1 MTIVKKK
8 TTSPKKQPK
17 RRLLFYIIAL
27 SLPFLFF
34 FLIELGLRLSDYD
47 GNLDLFIPAGGDFTD
62 YYICNPLV
70 GRRYFFMQK
79 TVPSPPNDLFLKKK
93 PANGYRIFVLG
104 GSTTAGYPYGS
115 NMMFSRILQQRLS
128 DLFPTR
134 HIEVVNTAMT
144 AVNSYTLLDFMD
156 EILKYQADAILIY
169 AGHNEYY
176 GALGIASNE
185 SLGRFPAFVKLYLKL
200 QRFKTFL
207 LLRNFI
213 GSVKKWLHRSADGT
227 KAPATLMER
236 IVADQV
242 IPYKSDLYESGKRQF
257 ASNLRSIFRKAKQ
270 AGVRILIGDLVSNVR
285 GLEPFISVKTDT
297 FPAADDVYQQAVTYE
312 KENKMQL
319 AKTAYIRA
327 KDLDVLRFRA
337 PEEFNQII
345 YSIADEYQVPVV
357 PVTSYFEKHSPN
369 GIIGNQLMVDH
380 LHPNTA
386 GYFLMA
392 DAFFDAMRQHGFIA
406 PTWNTRRIAP
416 ATYYHRNWGFTALDS
431 MAADLGIRILKSHW
445 PFTSKNSMHQTAFN
459 FHPANEVDSLAL
471 KIIFDNKITLAS
483 GHEKLAK
490 YYTERKQFEKA
501 FAEYNALIDTAP
513 YMVSHY
519 LNAADMLIKARQLNR
534 ALPFLI
540 KSLNHKV
547 TGFAVKWI
555 GQIYLTKGRTQ
566 DAIKLLN
573 QALKFGPHDPQVLY
587 NLCVA
592 YIAKRQFNLA
602 RSVFKQLQNISPD
615 FSGVEDLKRH
625 LEQKPHH

>member
-8 TTSPKKQPK
+8 KTLLKKQPNQTLIF
-17 RRLLFYIIAL
+17 RLVAL

-34 FLIELGLRLSDYD
+34 FLVEVGLRLFDYD
-47 GNLDLFIPAGGDFTD
+47 GNLDLFIPAKGDFTE

-70 GRRYFFMQK
+70 ARRYFFMQK

-93 PANGYRIFVLG
+93 PKNDYRIFVLG

-128 DLFPTR
+128 DVFPTK

-144 AVNSYTLLDFMD
+144 AVNTYTLLDFMD
-156 EILKYQADAILIY
+156 EILKYQPDAILIY
-169 AGHNEYY
+169 SGHNEYY

-213 GSVKKWLHRSADGT
+213 GSVKKWLHRSADTT

-242 IPYKSDLYESGKRQF
+242 IPYKSDLYESGKKQF
-257 ASNLRSIFRKAKQ
+257 ASNLRSIFHKARR
-270 AGVRILIGDLVSNVR
+270 ADVRILIGDLISNVR
-285 GLEPFISVKTDT
+285 GLKPFISVKTDS
-297 FPAADDVYQQAVTYE
+297 FPAADDMYKQAMTYE
-312 KENKMQL
+312 KENKLQL
-319 AKTAYIRA
+319 AKTSYIRA

-345 YSIADEYQVPVV
+345 YTIADEYHVPVV
-357 PVTSYFEKHSPN
+357 PVKSYFEKHSPS

-380 LHPNTA
+380 LHPNTD

-392 DAFFDAMRQHGFIA
+392 DAFFDAMRLHGFIA
-406 PTWNTRRIAP
+406 PKWDSHRIAP
-416 ATYYHRNWGFTALDS
+416 ATYYRRNWGFTALDS
-431 MAADLGIRILKSHW
+431 MTADLGIRILKSNW
-445 PFTSKNSMHQTAFN
+445 PFKSKTALPNTALN
-459 FHPANEVDSLAL
+459 FRPAKKVDSLAL
-471 KIIFDNKITLAS
+471 KIIFDNKITLAD

-490 YYTERKQFEKA
+490 YYAGQKQFEKA
-501 FAEYNALIDTAP
+501 FSEYHALIDTAP
-513 YMVSHY
+513 YMVSNY
-519 LNAADMLIKARQLNR
+519 LNAADMLIKARQLDR

-547 TGFAVKWI
+547 TGFAMKWI
-555 GQIYLTKGRTQ
+555 GQIYLIKGRTQ
-566 DAIKLLN
+566 EAIKLLN

-602 RSVFKQLQNISPD
+602 RPVFEQLQSISPD
-615 FSGVEDLKRH
+615 FPGVEDLKQH